1 MLDHIHR
8 HIEDG
13 TLSFIIGAGFSTN
26 ISTKFPLWGDL
37 LKPLVGELYPACAGG
52 KKELQEREVQRIIAE
67 KGILKSPRNT
77 YAAKATMRRW
87 ICISRSGCPILS
99 HPVTENMA
107 CFWVTT

>member
-67 KGILKSPRNT
+67 KGYLEIASE
-77 YAAKATMRRW
+77 YVRRKGYHEAMD
-87 ICISRSGCPILS
+87 CISRSGCPILS
-99 HPVTENMA
+99 HPATENMA